1 MVLCVVFPFGEDART
16 GKNSVLTMKFVLK
29 QYDTEMISFDLRS
42 EGLDG
47 FVCTSS
53 RFLTDRQ
60 RKQLRKLI
68 DFRFTHDRNYNLPTS
83 ASRRWKRFCSGGSE
97 T

>member
-1 MVLCVVFPFGEDART
+1 
-16 GKNSVLTMKFVLK
+16 MKFVLK

-42 EGLDG
+42 EGLDC

-68 DFRFTHDRNYNLPTS
+68 AASPVTATTTSRQS
-83 ASRRWKRFCSGGSE
+83 ASKLWKRFCTIE
-97 T
+97 HIAL